1 MKDNNCEHPV
11 YTDETEKE
19 KFENLLKLQNAW
31 KEQISTKPPMI
42 FPDDGK
48 KYRTAK
54 YFCYDGFFPGYFS
67 HKKKVLFIGRETRW
81 GRPNFIESSI
91 NFFANKNVNGKS
103 SPFWYKVLCM
113 IYGIQYGIQHER
125 KVHYEDVPYVDSIA
139 KEMVK
144 NKDYGFAVMQLSKYS
159 NDSSE
164 GGIRNIEMINRFLE
178 DSELNKRNF
187 FQEELSLLDPDII
200 ITANIW
206 DCGVKDEYLE
216 QCFPEE
222 KFKSWQRDE
231 VNNNYGDFELNG
243 KIVKIINT
251 YHFSSRKSRKYCFYD
266 PVMKILF
273 N

>member
-1 MKDNNCEHPV
+1 MKEHPV

-48 KYRTAK
+48 EYTTAE

-81 GRPNFIESSI
+81 GEQNFIESSI
-91 NFFANKNVNGKS
+91 NFFATKNVNGKS

-113 IYGIQYGIQHER
+113 LYGIQHEG
-125 KVHYEDVPYVDSIA
+125 KVPYEDVPYVDSIA

-187 FQEELSLLDPDII
+187 FIISNNFILCKSLTVTSGIED
-200 ITANIW
+200 
-206 DCGVKDEYLE
+206 V
-216 QCFPEE
+216 FSFS
-222 KFKSWQRDE
+222 KFIASSFFWNFL
-231 VNNNYGDFELNG
+231 VPFELLS
-243 KIVKIINT
+243 
-251 YHFSSRKSRKYCFYD
+251 FL
-266 PVMKILF
+266 ILLLSF
-273 N
+273 